1 MAGNARCKPGKGCKQ
16 FTKEQMEET
25 ERQMRNKYP
34 DLEWGAESFSADERK
49 FVELLVEYN
58 LPGDPEYIN
67 DLLTDANMKIIE
79 MNYYWRDYD
88 AESFSAEGKCNECEG
103 LRKSLAHYYLV
114 AAHYDDERHF
124 CKENCPVCYDIEMDA
139 EYYGADTQTR
149 VYRNLGIGAALVAG
163 LAYWFKR

>member
-1 MAGNARCKPGKGCKQ
+1 
-16 FTKEQMEET
+16 
-25 ERQMRNKYP
+25 
-34 DLEWGAESFSADERK
+34 
-49 FVELLVEYN
+49 
-58 LPGDPEYIN
+58 
-67 DLLTDANMKIIE
+67 